1 MPAALSACGC
11 YMVLSIPPTCSL
23 QQVRGSKPQINFV
36 RAPPGLRG
44 LQPLNL
50 NGIYMAWEN
59 SRALV
64 TWNGNTGEVLH
75 HVSPQDFGESAI
87 LVTALGS

>member
-1 MPAALSACGC
+1 
-11 YMVLSIPPTCSL
+11 
-23 QQVRGSKPQINFV
+23 
-36 RAPPGLRG
+36 
-44 LQPLNL
+44 
-50 NGIYMAWEN
+50 MAWEN